1 MMFYSCQSKGG
12 LFATIKELSSG
23 DYLLTIK
30 AFMPWKKK
38 FCPALE
44 TNHREIKP
52 LQDLIDLWFE
62 QYGGEK

>member
-1 MMFYSCQSKGG
+1 
-12 LFATIKELSSG
+12 
-23 DYLLTIK
+23 
-30 AFMPWKKK
+30 MPWKKK

-62 QYGGEK
+62 QYGGGKNEQKAIRQG